1 MLKIDAPTILFPIP
15 IARRIRLRRGRL
27 FLSVVLYLWAR
38 PKHYAYLLTPS
49 LIRHCHPPSYP
60 LRPFSNYARVDLALY
75 KHITVSGADAV
86 EFLQG
91 QLTQDVNQLERTGKL
106 SAAWCNPKGRV
117 ICTLTLVQKP
127 DSIGLLIP
135 ATIAEAVLKRLTMY
149 RMRSAVEFI
158 VDEAASNSAS
168 AEVDP
173 RALIHAGIPTI
184 DASNSEKFTPH
195 MLNLDKLDA
204 VSFTKGCYTGQEIV
218 ARTEKSRQKQATH
231 ASLRSG

>member
-1 MLKIDAPTILFPIP
+1 M
-15 IARRIRLRRGRL
+15 
-27 FLSVVLYLWAR
+27 
-38 PKHYAYLLTPS
+38 
-49 LIRHCHPPSYP
+49 
-60 LRPFSNYARVDLALY
+60 Y

-106 SAAWCNPKGRV
+106 SAALCNPKGRV

-149 RMRSAVEFI
+149 RMLHRSG
-158 VDEAASNSAS
+158 SRGTN
-168 AEVDP
+168 
-173 RALIHAGIPTI
+173 R
-184 DASNSEKFTPH
+184 
-195 MLNLDKLDA
+195 
-204 VSFTKGCYTGQEIV
+204 
-218 ARTEKSRQKQATH
+218 KSRQKQATH